1 MTFFRLPCRV
11 SSYLVR
17 TKLYPLKTI
26 VGSIKYGRK
35 RCEVC
40 KNINNSDSFDS
51 SVTGKYYKTNHCFNC
66 DSKCLIY
73 LY

>member
-26 VGSIKYGRK
+26 VGSIKCGRK

-51 SVTGKYYKTNHCFNC
+51 KLETGKYYK
-66 DSKCLIY
+66 
-73 LY
+73 